1 MLMHCSC
8 ILTFSFLFLVLSV
21 DGAFLFVS
29 LSLCLSNSLRMVPK
43 CKITPSQNPFH
54 YGASSFDPTP
64 LHVQFHDEKAQKDF
78 SENFSKRGVQS
89 EHHVIL
95 SDFSDT
101 TIPTVIHSRGWES
114 LYEIPVSCPTVT
126 IQDFY
131 SNMHSFDTSI
141 PQFVTRIRGTCI
153 AVTPD
158 IVSEILH
165 ILSISHLDYPSCPHL
180 RTVFKDELLSLFCET
195 PSSWGDR
202 QNTLCSGFA
211 KGPRFL
217 NMVMTFVL
225 YPLSHYNSIIEPRA
239 QFLLSLI

>member
-1 MLMHCSC
+1 MHCSC
-8 ILTFSFLFLVLSV
+8 ILTFSFLFLILSV

-78 SENFSKRGVQS
+78 SENFSRRGVQS

-114 LYEIPVSCPTVT
+114 LYEILVSCPTVT

-141 PQFVTRIRGTCI
+141 PQFVTCIQGTCI
-153 AVTPD
+153 SVTPD
-158 IVSEILH
+158 IVS
-165 ILSISHLDYPSCPHL
+165 
-180 RTVFKDELLSLFCET
+180 
-195 PSSWGDR
+195 
-202 QNTLCSGFA
+202 
-211 KGPRFL
+211 
-217 NMVMTFVL
+217 
-225 YPLSHYNSIIEPRA
+225 
-239 QFLLSLI
+239 